1 MGMSSYRSPMS
12 MYGMQMGAGG
22 VPMAGMAQ
30 PLVEGKGKGRAV
42 DFDAQM
48 AKAFEALST
57 EETQSARIVEVDGQ
71 AVENAEKPETA
82 EDLRKYVG
90 CTSIRNSLV
99 DRLTEPGRSCA
110 HPQSHLRRNPWRSG
124 KPSSIS

>member
-1 MGMSSYRSPMS
+1 

-22 VPMAGMAQ
+22 MPMGGMAQ
-30 PLVEGKGKGRAV
+30 PMVEGKGKGRAV

-82 EDLRKYVG
+82 EDLRKYVE
-90 CTSIRNSLV
+90 CASI
-99 DRLTEPGRSCA
+99 
-110 HPQSHLRRNPWRSG
+110 G
-124 KPSSIS
+124 KK